1 MRCIN
6 VEMANDLRP
15 SSVATKATDSKI
27 DEEAL
32 LVLLL
37 LAQVQSDMNNTSS
50 VPILSQID
58 SSV

>member
-50 VPILSQID
+50 VPQID